1 MIQIQK
7 IVYRILN
14 HDFVFNNKAFL
25 KILFWEKHEELWSSG
40 TYLCSIVK
48 VNFKLIWKVKPLL
61 CRIKSVLEH
70 FTWYLYLG
78 NFML

>member
-7 IVYRILN
+7 IAYRILN
-14 HDFVFNNKAFL
+14 HDFVFNTKAFFFF
-25 KILFWEKHEELWSSG
+25 ILFWEKQELWSSG
-40 TYLCSIVK
+40 IYLCSIVK
-48 VNFKLIWKVKPLL
+48 VNFKLMWKVKPLL

-70 FTWYLYLG
+70 FTWYLCLG